1 MNTFFQHRDVHKYTR
16 CRDSLGQQSLTD
28 FCIVSANWCRS
39 LMDVRVKRDAEVST
53 DHYLLVCNFLEKPL
67 GPTQTCRTR
76 ISYRINCEAL
86 ADKHVKRPS
95 RATYS
100 PCSEHVRNL
109 VGGTGDV
116 SPSHFRRGDIICHA
130 PHFFLFRFFIWRR
143 FKNKNVYHV
152 LCEELFMLDGR
163 PHIAELILNRVWY
176 HWFRWFMNFS
186 FDKLI
191 FTIFQVSRERE
202 RCLTAFV
209 RHSTLWYTVRKV
221 IFL

>member
-28 FCIVSANWCRS
+28 FCVVSANWCRS
-39 LMDVRVKRDAEVST
+39 LMDVRVKRGAEVST

-130 PHFFLFRFFIWRR
+130 PHFFLLGFAFGEVS
-143 FKNKNVYHV
+143 KLNVTFV
-152 LCEELFMLDGR
+152 TFC
-163 PHIAELILNRVWY
+163 VKS
-176 HWFRWFMNFS
+176 FS
-186 FDKLI
+186 
-191 FTIFQVSRERE
+191 
-202 RCLTAFV
+202 
-209 RHSTLWYTVRKV
+209 Y
-221 IFL
+221 